1 MDGHKPRL
9 AMDAFD
15 LKKGGND
22 IRMIRHSYKTEQSVH
37 KQSKQND
44 CNGTIQIY
52 IPHDHDVLLG
62 RTGIA
67 HKHAGNQ
74 ILRNI
79 TAQKKEAYRNAF
91 YREQKKM
98 IAEGIVKQIKTLVPA
113 GRFLTKSKNNCSEWH
128 EVNHEKCIAKVCQT
142 LREQAKR
149 EDDRDISGI
158 SAAYQTRI
166 TCSNS
171 RIKSIPDLK
180 QEVQIGYNINV
191 LPESNCKEAA
201 ELTIDF
207 DKSSSAQEPKSSS
220 SSDFIDDSSKPTVRQ
235 NSLKKRILHRRRYSE
250 NSACAQEQ
258 HLDKSMS
265 VPTNISVDASGK
277 KRSNQWLELEIK
289 KTQIEDV
296 ESNYHNQV
304 MIHISFIGKAFLANP
319 EFSIQSRHLL
329 ENVANLGTNANDVTH
344 LPSVIESICTRIEKL
359 EKNNL
364 N

>member
-22 IRMIRHSYKTEQSVH
+22 IRMIRHFYKTEQSVH

-52 IPHDHDVLLG
+52 IPHNHDVLLG
-62 RTGIA
+62 RKAIA

-79 TAQKKEAYRNAF
+79 IAQKMEAYRNAF

-113 GRFLTKSKNNCSEWH
+113 GRFLKNNCSEWH
-128 EVNHEKCIAKVCQT
+128 EVDHEKCIAKVCQT
-142 LREQAKR
+142 LRDQAKH
-149 EDDRDISGI
+149 EDDRDTSGI

-171 RIKSIPDLK
+171 RNKSIADLK

-191 LPESNCKEAA
+191 LTESNCKEAT

-207 DKSSSAQEPKSSS
+207 DKSSIVQEPKSSS
-220 SSDFIDDSSKPTVRQ
+220 SSDFIDDSSKRTVRQ
-235 NSLKKRILHRRRYSE
+235 NSLKNRILHRRRYSE

-258 HLDKSMS
+258 HLEKSMS

-296 ESNYHNQV
+296 ERNYHKQV
-304 MIHISFIGKAFLANP
+304 MIHISFLGKAFLANP
-319 EFSIQSRHLL
+319 VFSVQSRRLL

-344 LPSVIESICTRIEKL
+344 LPSVIESLCTHIEKL